1 MTHILEDKFLRKGFV
16 DGMNMQKGSLWTT
29 KKYLT
34 CSFIFTHND
43 GSRSQRSYTEGATFL
58 LLGADLSA
66 EVPGKIRIWFLEGET
81 KMYYGMS
88 FGTPVTSFND
98 HMEKIKD

>member
-1 MTHILEDKFLRKGFV
+1 MTDVTKNMFLRKGFV
-16 DGMNMQKGSLWTT
+16 GGMNMQKGSLWTT
-29 KKYLT
+29 KKHVAFE
-34 CSFIFTHND
+34 FIIPCED
-43 GSRSQRSYTEGATFL
+43 DSPKRMSYSQGATFM